1 MFILNGSVYNI
12 PSLSPDM
19 DQAIMKIHEAFLG
32 YSSYSVDSLSQT
44 VEAFLNDPAIGFDQH
59 DAYFNCFTILWQ
71 KWLQQGQFDN
81 AENIWQI
88 ALNPANNWE
97 NINPGQRVH
106 KGSPYYFWGMTA
118 IIRGDLDK
126 GYALMHQAFEEDK
139 KTTGNPFPSGPAS
152 ALVALNIKEKN
163 QAFRQW
169 VLLQGEYLE
178 LHLKEYRRIYNKNL
192 SLAELQKIFLLKNRN
207 TDAAFLFAYVLG
219 RLVKISRIPS
229 FALKNGFVS
238 QLYLNLLF
246 DLTLVVDDAIKAHNQ
261 NGNTF
266 IHHAAFLSAQ
276 AGVGINQQQLGQE
289 INQAFKKVFD
299 IALNTILN
307 DEFVLQDGQLVSGLM
322 KDISITYGIRNRAA
336 HDLTRILTVRDRFS
350 EILQSIF
357 NTLFLAIEI
366 LY

>member
-1 MFILNGSVYNI
+1 
-12 PSLSPDM
+12 M
-19 DQAIMKIHEAFLG
+19 DQTIMKIHEAFLG
-32 YSSYSVDSLSQT
+32 YSAYSYDSLAQN
-44 VEAFLNDPAIGFDQH
+44 VETFLNDPAVGVNQH

-71 KWLQQGQFDN
+71 RWLQQGQFDS

-88 ALNPANNWE
+88 ALNPVNSWE
-97 NINPGQRVH
+97 NKNPGRRVH
-106 KGSPYYFWGMTA
+106 KGTPYYFWGMTA
-118 IIRGDLDK
+118 IIRGDIDK
-126 GYALMHQAFEEDK
+126 GYTLMHQAFEEDK
-139 KTTGNPFPSGPAS
+139 KTTGNPFASSPAS
-152 ALVALNIKEKN
+152 ALVTLNIQEKN

-178 LHLKEYRRIYNKNL
+178 LYLKKYCEAYNKNL
-192 SLAELQKIFLLKNRN
+192 NLADIQKKFLLTNRN

-219 RLVKISRIPS
+219 RLVKISKIPS

-238 QLYLNLLF
+238 QLFLNLLF

-266 IHHAAFLSAQ
+266 INHATFLSAQ
-276 AGVGINQQQLGQE
+276 AGLGITQQQLGAE
-289 INQAFKKVFD
+289 INRAYNNVFD

-307 DEFVLQDGQLVSGLM
+307 NEFELQSGQLVTDLI

-336 HDLTRILTVRDRFS
+336 HNVTGILTVRDRID

-357 NTLFLAIEI
+357 NTLFLTIEI

>member
-1 MFILNGSVYNI
+1 
-12 PSLSPDM
+12 M

-32 YSSYSVDSLSQT
+32 YSSYSCDSLSQN
-44 VEAFLNDPAIGFDQH
+44 VEAFLNDPAVGSNQH

-71 KWLQQGQFDN
+71 RWLQQGRFDK

-88 ALNPANNWE
+88 ALNPVDNWE
-97 NINPGQRVH
+97 NKNPGRRVH

-139 KTTGNPFPSGPAS
+139 KTTGNPFTSSPAS
-152 ALVALNIKEKN
+152 ALVTLNIQEKN

-169 VLLQGEYLE
+169 VLLQGEYLDFY
-178 LHLKEYRRIYNKNL
+178 LKKYCMAYNKNL
-192 SLAELQKIFLLKNRN
+192 DLAELQKKFLLKNRS

-219 RLVKISRIPS
+219 RLVKISQTPP

-238 QLYLNLLF
+238 QLFLNLLF
-246 DLTLVVDDAIKAHNQ
+246 DLTLVVDDAIKVHNQ
-261 NGNTF
+261 SGNTF
-266 IHHAAFLSAQ
+266 INHATFLSAQ
-276 AGVGINQQQLGQE
+276 AGLEITQQQLGEE
-289 INQAFKKVFD
+289 INRAFNKVFD

-307 DEFVLQDGQLVSGLM
+307 GDFELQCGQLVTGLI

-336 HDLTRILTVRDRFS
+336 HNLTGILTVRDRFDD
-350 EILQSIF
+350 ILQSIF
-357 NTLFLAIEI
+357 NTLFLTIEI